1 MVDNKKNEEI
11 SKAVIQFAQGLLCVV
26 LIWLV
31 GWFGFSN
38 AWIIAS
44 YVLYVFWSKRK
55 KAREEQ
61 WQAIRFF
68 SDYDNLKNT
77 KNLPSWVRDGFI
89 YFTTLIMILCW

>member
-11 SKAVIQFAQGLLCVV
+11 SKAVIQFAHGLLCVV

-44 YVLYVFWSKRK
+44 YVLYVFWSKKK

-68 SDYDNLKNT
+68 SDYNNLKNT